1 MVRYLNPADHNPKRI
16 TKADKDF
23 AKRFD
28 FNDIKFPVKIRISL
42 ALAFLVIKIRKNI
55 QFMYQNN
62 IARKN
67 ILTYHS

>member
-62 IARKN
+62 IAKKN